1 MPKKETKKNIKGSKE
16 TTKKTVAKKTTK
28 KTAPKKVVE
37 EKKVE
42 TVKPVVNEKKK
53 GKIKSLV
60 EKIMSNTPFVIS
72 LCIIII
78 LLATL
83 IFILCTKRIP
93 KTSEG
98 DDIIATINGKTITAE
113 DLYKELKEAN
123 GTDSLIN
130 IIDSYIADKEVE
142 ITDEDKEYVQ
152 QIVDYYK
159 EYAEYYNTDLATFL
173 SNYVGLTDITTEKEF
188 SEYVLKDYKKTLA
201 VQKFIGDNAKEDDL
215 KEYYKNNY
223 SDTLTVKH
231 ILIEVDSE
239 AEDQD
244 KADKEAYESA
254 VKLIQKL
261 KKTDKDKLNDK
272 FEELAK
278 ENSDDTETYSNGGLI
293 EDFAKKDVEET
304 FYEAAS
310 KLKDGEYTT
319 EPVKT
324 SYGYHVI
331 LKVSSKEVEKYD
343 QIKDEVKKEYAKD
356 LLQNDT
362 TLQITKWDELRKQY
376 KLSIKDD
383 QIKEAY
389 EKTIKNAKKNKTTT
403 DDTNDTE
410 TEN

>member
-1 MPKKETKKNIKGSKE
+1 MPKKETEKNTKGS
-16 TTKKTVAKKTTK
+16 KKTTK
-28 KTAPKKVVE
+28 KTVSKTTKKVEPKVVE

-42 TVKPVVNEKKK
+42 TVKPVVTEKKK
-53 GKIKSLV
+53 GKEKSLV
-60 EKIMSNTPFVIS
+60 DKIMSNTPFVIS
-72 LCIIII
+72 LCIIVI
-78 LLATL
+78 LIATL
-83 IFILCTKRIP
+83 IFVLCTKRIP
-93 KTSEG
+93 KTSKG
-98 DDIIATINGKTITAE
+98 DDIIATVKGKTITAE

-130 IIDSYIADKEVE
+130 VIDSYIAEKEVE
-142 ITDEDKEYVQ
+142 ITKEDEEYVK

-159 EYAEYYNTDLATFL
+159 EYAEYYKTDLATFL
-173 SNYVGLTDITTEKEF
+173 ANYVGLTGISTEKEF

-244 KADKEAYESA
+244 KADKEAYDAA

-261 KKTDKDKLNDK
+261 KKTDKDKLDKK

-278 ENSDDTETYSNGGLI
+278 DNSDDTETYSNGGLI
-293 EDFAKKDVEET
+293 EDFAKKDVEEA

-324 SYGYHVI
+324 SYGYHII
-331 LKVSSKEVEKYD
+331 LKVSSTPVEKFD
-343 QIKDEVKKEYAKD
+343 KIKDEVKKAYAKD

-362 TLQITKWDELRKQY
+362 TLQVTKWDELRKQY

-389 EKTIKNAKKNKTTT
+389 EKTVKDAKKT
-403 DDTNDTE
+403 DTK

>member
-1 MPKKETKKNIKGSKE
+1 MPKKETEKNTKGS
-16 TTKKTVAKKTTK
+16 KKTTK
-28 KTAPKKVVE
+28 KTVSKTTKKVEPKVVE

-42 TVKPVVNEKKK
+42 TVKPVVTEKKK
-53 GKIKSLV
+53 GKEKSLV
-60 EKIMSNTPFVIS
+60 DKIMSNTPFVIS
-72 LCIIII
+72 LCIIVI
-78 LLATL
+78 LIATL
-83 IFILCTKRIP
+83 IFVLCTKRIP
-93 KTSEG
+93 KTSKG
-98 DDIIATINGKTITAE
+98 DDIIATVKGKTITAE

-130 IIDSYIADKEVE
+130 VIDSYIAEKEVE
-142 ITDEDKEYVQ
+142 ITKEDEEYVK

-159 EYAEYYNTDLATFL
+159 EYAEYYKTDLATFL
-173 SNYVGLTDITTEKEF
+173 ANYVGLTGISTEKEF

-244 KADKEAYESA
+244 KADKEAYDAA

-261 KKTDKDKLNDK
+261 KKTDKDKLDKK

-278 ENSDDTETYSNGGLI
+278 DNSDDTETYSNGGLI
-293 EDFAKKDVEET
+293 EDFAKKDVEEA

-324 SYGYHVI
+324 SYGYHII
-331 LKVSSKEVEKYD
+331 LKVSSKPVEKFD
-343 QIKDEVKKEYAKD
+343 KIKDEVKKAYAKD

-362 TLQITKWDELRKQY
+362 TLQVTKWDELRKQY

-389 EKTIKNAKKNKTTT
+389 EKTVKDAKKA
-403 DDTNDTE
+403 DTK